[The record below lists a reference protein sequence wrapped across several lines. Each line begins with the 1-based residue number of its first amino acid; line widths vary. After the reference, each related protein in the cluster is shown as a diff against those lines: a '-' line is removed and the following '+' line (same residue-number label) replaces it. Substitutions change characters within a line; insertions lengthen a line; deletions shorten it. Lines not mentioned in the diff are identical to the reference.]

1 MNNKIK
7 FIIVGCGMI
16 GKKHINMIQENPGCE
31 ILAIIDNKKNN
42 EIDDSLNDLKFF
54 KSLNQFFKSDLKA
67 DVATIATPNNL
78 HVEHS
83 LECLENNLH
92 VVVEKP
98 LALKKTDAEKII
110 KKSNEMKKHV
120 FVVMQNRYSF
130 PIKWA
135 KNILEKNL
143 IGNVYIVQIN
153 CFWNRDDRYYKDHEW
168 HGKKNLDGGTLFTQF
183 SHFIDIIY
191 FLFGEVKIMNSNLFN
206 FSHKKTIEF
215 EDSGIINFQ
224 LLKGQ
229 GGSISLNYT
238 TSVWDKNLESSMTVI
253 GEKGS
258 FKLGGQYMDNIEY
271 CHIQNYDLPKNSQF
285 LKQNDKNIVSS
296 NKNHK
301 YVIQNV
307 VDVINKSKKINANAI
322 EGLKVTEII
331 EKIYSTSKKND

>member
-1 MNNKIK
+1 
-7 FIIVGCGMI
+7 MI
-16 GKKHINMIQENPGCE
+16 GKKHINIIQENPSCE
-31 ILAIIDNKKNN
+31 ILAIIDNKINN
-42 EIDDSLNDLKFF
+42 EEKINLNDFRFF
-54 KSLNQFFKSDLKA
+54 QSLSQFFQSDLKA

-83 LECLENNLH
+83 LQCLENNLH

-110 KKSNEMKKHV
+110 NKSNEMKKHV
-120 FVVMQNRYSF
+120 FVVMQNRYSY

-135 KNILEKNL
+135 KKILDNNL
-143 IGNVYIVQIN
+143 IGNIYIVQIN

-183 SHFIDIIY
+183 SHFIDIVY
-191 FLFGEVKIMNSNLFN
+191 FLFGDVKIINSNLFN

-215 EDSGIINFQ
+215 EDSGIITLQ
-224 LLKGQ
+224 LNGKEGF
-229 GGSISLNYT
+229 ITLNYT

-258 FKLGGQYMDNIEY
+258 FKIGGQYMDKIEN
-271 CHIQNYDLPKNSQF
+271 CHIHNYDSSKDTEL
-285 LKQNDKNIVSS
+285 LKQDSTNKVSS

-301 YVIQNV
+301 YIIQNV
-307 VDVINKSKKINANAI
+307 VDVINKSKKINTNAL

-331 EKIYSTSKKND
+331 EKIYNISNKND